1 MGQKDYS
8 LQWLDLVITVT
19 FNPLKTQMGLLS
31 RLQTDILISE
41 AKIQTEKIQY
51 LLKGHFL
58 AVHSQAKSKRIVR
71 RYYLALSRLLNTA
84 QQYAP
89 FLTDAPE
96 NVHTAYLS
104 VIECVCELLT
114 FIEDCFGA
122 FITGDDPVPEMYLAR
137 MQREIESR
145 VYPCKESISA
155 CLQDKLLSEIVF
167 HALDSFVNGN
177 YGRVITFKEAD
188 YKKELINALEKT
200 AFLKDKVKMKDE
212 LIKQLVYLNFNSR
225 AFINYFTDHIL
236 AQVNGFEQ
244 LTDQISE
251 LLNCSKQFNLLH
263 SKTGVCLNPNYPPL
277 KQIIVSWFKNEM
289 AYLEKKQQL
298 ALARPASIQTHC
310 VDEVKSEP
318 FKLICF
324 LSADQIAIILRAL
337 DSLRII
343 KARSMS
349 LVFKSIAP
357 FLSTPRV
364 QDISWESMRS
374 KAYNVEESDKEAV
387 IKTLESVIEWVKQ

>member
-19 FNPLKTQMGLLS
+19 LNPLKTQMGFIS
-31 RLQTDILISE
+31 NQQTDILTSE
-41 AKIQTEKIQY
+41 ARIQTEKIRY

-58 AVHSQAKSKRIVR
+58 AVHSNTKSKRIVR
-71 RYYLALSRLLNTA
+71 RYYLALSRLLDIA
-84 QQYAP
+84 HEYAP
-89 FLTDAPE
+89 SLSDALE
-96 NVHTAYLS
+96 HVQKAYLS

-114 FIEDCFGA
+114 FIEDCFGEV
-122 FITGDDPVPEMYLAR
+122 INGNDPLPDMYLTR

-145 VYPCKESISA
+145 MHPCKESLLA
-155 CLQDKLLSEIVF
+155 CLQDKLLIDIVF
-167 HALDSFVNGN
+167 HALESFVSGN
-177 YGRVITFKEAD
+177 HGRVITFKEAD
-188 YKKELINALEKT
+188 YKKELIKALEKT
-200 AFLKDKVKMKDE
+200 AFQTDKIKMKDE
-212 LIKQLVYLNFNSR
+212 LTKQLIYLNFNSR

-236 AQVNGFEQ
+236 AHVNSFEQ

-277 KQIIVSWFKNEM
+277 KEIIVSWFRHELTH
-289 AYLEKKQQL
+289 LEKKQQWEFKEL
-298 ALARPASIQTHC
+298 SSIQTQE
-310 VDEVKSEP
+310 VQTVKSEP

-387 IKTLESVIEWVKQ
+387 IKTLESMIEWVKH